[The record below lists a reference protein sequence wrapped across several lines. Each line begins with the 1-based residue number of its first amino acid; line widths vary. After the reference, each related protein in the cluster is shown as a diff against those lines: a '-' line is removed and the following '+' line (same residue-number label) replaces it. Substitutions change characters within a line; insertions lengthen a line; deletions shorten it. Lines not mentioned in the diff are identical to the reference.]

1 MGLQGDKE
9 TSQKAK
15 ELTMIIPVITYEV
28 KPVVLKPWP
37 KVEKIKPV
45 KKSNKGDNS
54 KSEKEFRHFL
64 INELR

>member
-1 MGLQGDKE
+1 
-9 TSQKAK
+9 
-15 ELTMIIPVITYEV
+15 MIIPVITYEV

-45 KKSNKGDNS
+45 KKSNKGDNN